1 MRRLTKLA
9 GNGVVAKELLPLP
22 VPEVT
27 EEERDWMS
35 RQSDA
40 HHKSGVSDQALN
52 LAAGSRAWLWLLVVC
67 LNFLYSSR
75 GKMKS
80 RATVCGPPSL
90 AQVASLDGLEALV
103 FDFVCQE
110 GTIPSQDW
118 REFLA
123 MRNTNFNGGEVTVA
137 RKLEWRLLEP
147 TLPPRD
153 SIGVVAAADLAEG
166 GVAEYLNNPDWL
178 LKPRSEWPVRPGQAR
193 VQVVQDG
200 WEEVAAGLV
209 ESKNDFLDNTL
220 HEAWI
225 PYLAF
230 GRPVDGSV
238 IGLQA
243 ELRKDAV
250 LPGADKAYWQA
261 YLDNYDGVQT
271 VKQDQLGELE
281 GSLSEWQK
289 AVREAYQI
297 WGLPRKE
304 KKTVVRSLTADTLGG
319 GQVDGVAGLIRPRL
333 AKVLQY
339 LGYVLHMLNE
349 GMVSKNGLQ
358 IGLGGL
364 VYFAQFR
371 RPVMSSFRF
380 VWKHLRHISSGP
392 KAKLPVAVQDELLL
406 SICLLPLCCI
416 DIRAPVSLLVTIS
429 DASESGGAVCGSTRL
444 SEMGIKAA
452 RAPPETQRGED
463 EKTVAS
469 NRDSLL
475 VVGLFDGICGL
486 GRALEVLRVPLCAYI
501 SCEID
506 AKAVRVVKS
515 RFPQVRELGDI
526 GKVTRTKIQDF
537 AVEFPRVSLVLI
549 AGVAPCQG
557 VSGLNASGLGLDDPR
572 SALHGHIGKIK
583 KTWAVVR
590 LLDENVASRSNEDLG
605 TYSEDAGFVPLIICA
620 GGISRCRRPRFYW
633 VDWSIQSGPGVRI
646 PEGEMYHKVFLEAQL
661 APVNRWAASGWFP
674 AGGESHRFH
683 TFSRAIPQDKPTFK
697 PAGISKCSAKDV

>member
-1 MRRLTKLA
+1 
-9 GNGVVAKELLPLP
+9 
-22 VPEVT
+22 
-27 EEERDWMS
+27 
-35 RQSDA
+35 
-40 HHKSGVSDQALN
+40 
-52 LAAGSRAWLWLLVVC
+52 
-67 LNFLYSSR
+67 
-75 GKMKS
+75 
-80 RATVCGPPSL
+80 
-90 AQVASLDGLEALV
+90 
-103 FDFVCQE
+103 
-110 GTIPSQDW
+110 
-118 REFLA
+118 
-123 MRNTNFNGGEVTVA
+123 MRNTNFNGDEVTVA

-153 SIGVVAAADLAEG
+153 SIGVVAATDLAEG

-178 LKPRSEWPVRPGQAR
+178 LKPRSEWPVRPGQAC

-200 WEEVAAGLV
+200 WEEVAAGLWSMLQV
-209 ESKNDFLDNTL
+209 RADEFLLWSSEDL
-220 HEAWI
+220 RAMFYLFRLPKAWI

-230 GRPVDGSV
+230 GRP
-238 IGLQA
+238 A

-261 YLDNYDGVQT
+261 YLDNFDGVQT

-297 WGLPRKE
+297 WGLPRNE

-429 DASESGGAVCGSTRL
+429 DASESGGAVCCSTRL

-463 EKTVAS
+463 EKTVAC

-537 AVEFPRVSLVLI
+537 AVELPRVSLVLI
-549 AGVAPCQG
+549 AGGAPCQG
-557 VSGLNASGLGLDDPR
+557 VSGLNASGLGLNDPR
-572 SALHGHIGKIK
+572 SALHGHIGKIN

-590 LLDENVASRSNEDLG
+590 LLDESVASRSNEDLG

-661 APVNRWAASGWFP
+661 APVNGWAASGWFP
-674 AGGESHRFH
+674 AGGGSHRFY